1 MKAIILFFTLLI
13 LALSAKAETREEAV
27 RLLNDEELV
36 SVMGPF
42 PAKNSYEEFQDFA
55 VMMKYQIKRSK
66 ADCEKAKSDEDVSIQ
81 NLFGAP
87 KGPLTKSEARW
98 ATARL
103 LLVMGE
109 SGANILKAKSLF
121 KRPRPY
127 VRNPLIIPCI
137 SKESSY
143 AYPSGHTTFSRYL
156 ALALSRL
163 HPEKSGALMKRAD
176 EIALGRVIGG
186 VHHPSDIEAGKKL
199 ADELARERLYTAEF
213 EALIN
218 EKLR

>member
-1 MKAIILFFTLLI
+1 MKAFILFLTLLI
-13 LALSAKAETREEAV
+13 LTLSAKAESRDESV
-27 RLLNDEELV
+27 RLLSDEEML
-36 SVMGPF
+36 SLMGAY
-42 PAKNSYEEFQDFA
+42 PAKGSYEEFMDFA
-55 VMMKYQIKRSK
+55 TMMKYQIKRTK

-87 KGPLTKSEARW
+87 KGPLSKSEARW

-103 LLVMGE
+103 LIHMGE

-137 SKESSY
+137 SKESSF

-156 ALALSRL
+156 ALALSRI
-163 HPEKSGALMKRAD
+163 HPEKEAALMKRAD

-186 VHHPSDIEAGKKL
+186 VHHPTDIEAGKKL
-199 ADELARERLYTAEF
+199 ADELARERLYSREF
-213 EALIN
+213 ELLIH
-218 EKLR
+218 EAKK

>member
-1 MKAIILFFTLLI
+1 MKALI
-13 LALSAKAETREEAV
+13 LVFSLFILVFSAKADVDVESV
-27 RLLNDEELV
+27 RLLSDEEMISL
-36 SVMGPF
+36 MGPF
-42 PAKNSYEEFQDFA
+42 PAKGSYDEFQDFA
-55 VMMKYQIKRSK
+55 TMMKYQFKRTK

-87 KGPLTKSEARW
+87 KGPLTKSESRW

-103 LLVMGE
+103 LLIMGE

-121 KRPRPY
+121 KRQRPY
-127 VRNPLIIPCI
+127 IRNPLIIPCI

-143 AYPSGHTTFSRYL
+143 AYPSGHTTLARYL
-156 ALALSRL
+156 ALALSRI
-163 HPEKSGALMKRAD
+163 HPEKTEALMKRAD

-199 ADELARERLYTAEF
+199 ADELARERLYSYEF
-213 EALIN
+213 ELLLN
-218 EKLR
+218 QKLR

>member
-1 MKAIILFFTLLI
+1 MKALILVFSLLI
-13 LALSAKAETREEAV
+13 LVLSAKADSVDEFV
-27 RLLNDEELV
+27 RLLSDEEMV
-36 SVMGPF
+36 SVMGPY
-42 PAKNSYEEFQDFA
+42 PAKGSYDEFQDFTT
-55 VMMKYQIKRSK
+55 MMKYQFKRTK
-66 ADCEKAKSDEDVSIQ
+66 ADCEQAKSDEDVSIQ

-103 LLVMGE
+103 LIHMGE

-137 SKESSY
+137 SKESSF

-156 ALALSRL
+156 ALALSRI
-163 HPEKSGALMKRAD
+163 HPEKSSALMKRAD

-199 ADELARERLYTAEF
+199 ADELASERLYSYEF
-213 EALIN
+213 ELLLS

>member
-1 MKAIILFFTLLI
+1 MKAIILFLTLLI
-13 LALSAKAETREEAV
+13 AVLSAKAETQDAAV
-27 RLLNDEELV
+27 RLLSDAEIDGI
-36 SVMGPF
+36 MGPY
-42 PAKNSYEEFQDFA
+42 PAKNTYEEFQDFA
-55 VMMKYQIKRSK
+55 AMMKYQIKRSK

-81 NLFGAP
+81 NLFGEP

-103 LLVMGE
+103 LIVMGE
-109 SGANILKAKSLF
+109 SGANILKAKALY

-156 ALALSRL
+156 ALALSRI
-163 HPEKSGALMKRAD
+163 HPEKSEALMKRAD

-199 ADELARERLYTAEF
+199 ADELARERLYSPEF
-213 EALIN
+213 QALLEA
-218 EKLR
+218 R

>member
-1 MKAIILFFTLLI
+1 MKAIILFFSLLI
-13 LALSAKAETREEAV
+13 LALSGKAETQDESV
-27 RLLNDEELV
+27 RLFSDEEML
-36 SVMGPF
+36 SLMGPY
-42 PAKNSYEEFQDFA
+42 PEKGSYEEFMDFA
-55 VMMKYQIKRSK
+55 TLMKHQLKRTK
-66 ADCEKAKSDEDVSIQ
+66 ADCEKAKSDEGISVE

-103 LLVMGE
+103 LIHMGE

-127 VRNPLIIPCI
+127 IRNPLIIPCI

-156 ALALSRL
+156 ALALSRI
-163 HPEKSGALMKRAD
+163 HPEKEEALMKRAD

-199 ADELARERLYTAEF
+199 ADELARERLYSKEF
-213 EALIN
+213 ELLLS
-218 EKLR
+218 ER